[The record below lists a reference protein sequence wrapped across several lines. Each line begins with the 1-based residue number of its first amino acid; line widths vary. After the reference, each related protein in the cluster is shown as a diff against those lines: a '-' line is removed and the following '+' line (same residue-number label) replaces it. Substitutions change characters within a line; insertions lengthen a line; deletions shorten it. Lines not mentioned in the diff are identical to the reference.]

1 MNEYKIIRRT
11 KSTIILKF
19 NDVNIIEKKIAILNL
34 LLKTRLNNSIEI
46 RKTSN
51 CYESE
56 DNNLHLSSLI
66 YFKFQT
72 NDKYDSWKNVIHIFK
87 KKYRSVDRKS
97 IYNFRIPLNIMKT
110 SSLYISIYEFRYR
123 NEGRRVKLKNF
134 FYPINLLTISPVW
147 HKI

>member
-72 NDKYDSWKNVIHIFK
+72 NDKYDSWKKVIHIFK

>member
-110 SSLYISIYEFRYR
+110 SSLYILIYEFRYR

>member
-72 NDKYDSWKNVIHIFK
+72 NDKYDSWKKVIHIFK

-110 SSLYISIYEFRYR
+110 SSLYISI
-123 NEGRRVKLKNF
+123 
-134 FYPINLLTISPVW
+134 INSDIGMKEEELN
-147 HKI
+147 

>member
-11 KSTIILKF
+11 KSTFILKF